1 MSQPLW
7 RSLQNL
13 SRARG
18 LQTSLRRV
26 RHSSST
32 AGSNP
37 GSSASGWLAP
47 LAAAGLAFGA
57 AVYAERQGL
66 LGSLSSES
74 SSPPRY
80 ADQAQIQSAIE
91 DLRKTLP
98 GDNQVRTNPAALL
111 AYGNSPHSYY
121 PGASHSVIVSV
132 QSTDDV
138 VKVVNISR
146 KYKIPIVP
154 YASATSL
161 EGHYNG
167 VRPIRERMNNFLL
180 HRQIATGSICLDMSG
195 MDRILKINGLL
206 IPVTL
211 LRFLIHAW
219 D

>member
-1 MSQPLW
+1 MSHPLR

-18 LQTSLRRV
+18 LWTSLGRV
-26 RHSSST
+26 RHSSS
-32 AGSNP
+32 SS
-37 GSSASGWLAP
+37 GSSPGPGASGWLAP
-47 LAAAGLAFGA
+47 LAAAGFAFGA

-66 LGSLSSES
+66 LGSPGSES

-80 ADQAQIQSAIE
+80 ADQAQVQSAIE
-91 DLRKTLP
+91 ELRKTLP
-98 GDNQVRTNPAALL
+98 GDNQVRTNPDALL

-132 QSTDDV
+132 RSTEDV
-138 VKVVNISR
+138 VKVVEISK

-167 VRPIRERMNNFLL
+167 VRPIRDPKTNSYCPGRL
-180 HRQIATGSICLDMSG
+180 
-195 MDRILKINGLL
+195 
-206 IPVTL
+206 
-211 LRFLIHAW
+211 
-219 D
+219 